1 MNNARRDAEWL
12 AANRPTIAPFDIVNK
27 PAHYIAGR
35 KYEPIDVI
43 EDWELSFQLGNALK
57 YISRAGRK
65 DPRKAR
71 EDLQKA
77 VFYLERQIDILAED
91 EDLLCADD
99 ADWVLD
105 QEDIES
111 DALVELD
118 RSRKFHIPASVL
130 PGPDH
135 DDIIQFEEWNDD
147 DPWQHLPD
155 H

>member
-12 AANRPTIAPFDIVNK
+12 AANRPTATPQVFDIVNQ
-27 PAHYIAGR
+27 PAHYIEGR

-43 EDWELSFQLGNALK
+43 EDWELTFHLGNALK

-77 VFYLERQIDILAED
+77 VFYLNRQIDILLED

-99 ADWVLD
+99 ADELLD
-105 QEDIES
+105 QESIEA
-111 DALVELD
+111 DAMLD
-118 RSRKFHIPASVL
+118 LIGIPSSVL

-135 DDIIQFEEWNDD
+135 DDVITFEEWNDD
-147 DPWQHLPD
+147 DPWEHLAD